1 MEKIFSCLIL
11 ILFFFNNNSN
21 AKKNQNNLQNNLG
34 IKLNNTITIT
44 DSIAINKNQDST
56 KGKFYYGTA
65 SFYSTSLEGTKT
77 SNDEIFRHNKLT
89 AASNKF
95 KLGTWLRVTNI
106 SNGKSIIVRVNDR
119 MHPKM
124 TKKGRIVDL
133 SRLGAKKLDF
143 IIKGITKVKVEI
155 VAKDTKE

>member
-1 MEKIFSCLIL
+1 MKEIICYTVFLLIFICNDSRA
-11 ILFFFNNNSN
+11 NNS
-21 AKKNQNNLQNNLG
+21 QDTPHS
-34 IKLNNTITIT
+34 KLNSITT
-44 DSIAINKNQDST
+44 FDSAVKNKEDTAKTN
-56 KGKFYYGTA
+56 KCYYGTA
-65 SFYSTSLEGTKT
+65 SFYSKSLEGTKT
-77 SNDEIFRHNKLT
+77 SNDETFRHNKLT

-124 TKKGRIVDL
+124 AKKGRIVDL

-143 IIKGITKVKVEI
+143 VKKGITKVKVE
-155 VAKDTKE
+155 VVPKESKQ